1 MSISNHERVGRA
13 LTLLKEGLYSY
24 IEREMRSVYKD
35 KWLLAAIP
43 LIDPDNTLRRKP
55 EAILRDDVMAQ
66 LKLMWGKWDD
76 VFKQTLGQAERT
88 LISEL
93 RNTRNAWAHGSTSV
107 STEDAYRALDSIVRL
122 LNAVGA
128 AEQSDIVEKQR
139 YELMRQRF
147 EEQARRET
155 RRATVAPMEGTP
167 TGGLKPWREVVV
179 PHQDVASGRYQQA
192 EFAADLWQVFLDEGS
207 DEYRDPTEFFRRT
220 YLTEGLKQ
228 LLTGALQRLSG
239 DKGDPVIELQTNFG
253 GGKTHAM
260 LALYHLFSG
269 VSANQLPGLEP
280 VFEAAK
286 VPEPPQDVNMVVLV
300 GNKIS
305 PGETHTKKDGTVVR
319 TLWGEIAWQLGES
332 AGGLKE
338 AKKAYEMVRQADE
351 TSTNPGD
358 TLKLLFNKYSPC
370 LILIDEWV
378 SYARQLHVE
387 NDLPA
392 GSFDTHFTFAQTLS
406 ESAKNADRTLLVAS
420 IPSSDIEIGGDRGQH
435 ALDRLKNAIGRVE
448 SPWRPAS
455 AEESFE
461 IVRRRLFQ
469 PIDSNSFV
477 ARDAVIRAFY
487 EMYQSQ
493 IAEFPSECREASYK
507 RRLEEAY
514 PIHPELFDRLY
525 SDWSTLD
532 KFQRT
537 RGVLRLMAKV
547 IHSLW
552 DRGDKNLLI
561 MPASVSIDDTQV
573 QSELTRYLD
582 DNWVPVIEKDVD
594 GTNSLPVSLDNQNPN
609 LGRYSACRRVT
620 RTIYLGSAPTLRA
633 SNRGLQDRR
642 IKLGCVQPGESV
654 ATFGDALRR
663 LTDQA
668 SYIYID
674 GDRYWISTQPSA
686 TRMAQDR
693 ATQLEED
700 PEKTWEEIIRRLKL
714 DKQRGEF
721 AGVHIAPDST
731 ADIPDDESMG
741 VRLVVLGPQ
750 HPHIH
755 KSTDSPA
762 RQQLEQILT
771 TKGPS
776 PRYCKNLLLF
786 LVPDKSKLTLL
797 EKNVCQFLAW
807 DSIVRDKELLNLDS
821 FQSKQA
827 NTKREQ
833 TNDLADNLLKE
844 AYQWLL
850 IPTHQANAS
859 DLKQQTDWA
868 EVRLQGQDSP
878 ILRASR
884 KAVHE
889 EYLIVTYAANRLL
902 MEALDPYLWRE
913 SEHIDIKRLWS
924 YLSNYLY
931 LPRLLNEQVLLQ
943 AIQQGVSAILWSEN
957 FAYATGW
964 DEAKGRY
971 LGLKAGPSET
981 FTATLSSQSLLVK
994 PEVAQRQLDEDDAA
1008 RKRAEDDKKTQP
1020 GSDSG
1025 VEGNSD
1031 RTGPPGGST
1040 KSITPPPSKQVNRF
1054 YGAVKVNPTRLI
1066 KDVGQIADEVLQ
1078 HLNSIN
1084 ADIEVTVE
1092 IQVKTPDG
1100 VPDAVVRT
1108 VTENCR
1114 TLKFTSYEFEED

>member
-13 LTLLKEGLYSY
+13 LTLLKEGLYPY
-24 IEREMRSVYKD
+24 IEREMKVLYKD

-43 LIDPDNTLRRKP
+43 CIDPDNTLRRKP
-55 EAILRDDVMAQ
+55 EEILRDDLTAQ
-66 LKLMWGKWDD
+66 LKLIWGKWDE

-88 LISEL
+88 LVSEL

-107 STEDAYRALDSIVRL
+107 SSDDAYRALDSIVRL
-122 LNAVGA
+122 LNAVSA

-139 YELMRQRF
+139 NELMRQRY
-147 EEQARRET
+147 EEQARREV

-167 TGGLKPWREVVV
+167 TGGLKPWREVVM

-228 LLTGALQRLSG
+228 LLTGALLRLSG
-239 DKGDPVIELQTNFG
+239 NKGDPVIELQTNFG

-260 LALYHLFSG
+260 LALYHLFFG
-269 VSANQLPGLEP
+269 VSAKQLPGLEP

-286 VPEPPQDVNMVVLV
+286 VAEPPQDVRTVVLV

-305 PGETHTKKDGTVVR
+305 PGQPHTKKDGTVVR
-319 TLWGEIAWQLGES
+319 TLWGEIAWQLG
-332 AGGLKE
+332 GKE
-338 AKKAYEMVRQADE
+338 GYEMVRQADE

-378 SYARQLHVE
+378 SYARQLHFE

-406 ESAKNADRTLLVAS
+406 ESAKNANRTLLVAS
-420 IPSSDIEIGGDRGQH
+420 IPSSDIEIGGDRGQE

-469 PIDSNSFV
+469 PIDSNSYV

-493 IAEFPSECREASYK
+493 AVEFPSECREASYK

-561 MPASVSIDDTQV
+561 MPASVSMDDAQV

-633 SNRGLQDRR
+633 ANRGLQDRR

-663 LTDQA
+663 LSDQA

-674 GDRYWISTQPSA
+674 GVGGASPGGSRYWISTQPNV

-693 ATQLEED
+693 ATQIAED
-700 PEKTWEEIIRRLKL
+700 PDKIAEEIVRRLKL

-721 AGVHIAPDST
+721 AGVHIAPSSS
-731 ADIPDDESMG
+731 ADVPDDESMG
-741 VRLVVLGPQ
+741 VRLVVLGAQ
-750 HPHIH
+750 HPHIS
-755 KSTDSPA
+755 KSTHSPA
-762 RQQLEQILT
+762 RQQCEQILT
-771 TKGPS
+771 TKGAS

-797 EKNVCQFLAW
+797 EQNVSQFLAW
-807 DSIVRDKELLNLDS
+807 ESIVRDQELLNLDS
-821 FQSKQA
+821 FQGKQA
-827 NTKREQ
+827 KTKREQ
-833 TNDLADNLLKE
+833 TNDLVDNLLKE
-844 AYQWLL
+844 TYQWLL
-850 IPTHQANAS
+850 VPIHRANAS
-859 DLKQQTDWA
+859 DPKQQTDWT

-878 ILRASR
+878 VLRASR

-889 EYLIVTYAANRLL
+889 EYLIVTYAANRLR
-902 MEALDPYLWRE
+902 MEALDPYLWKD
-913 SEHIDIKRLWS
+913 SDHIDTKRLWA

-931 LPRLLNEQVLLQ
+931 LPRLSSEQVLLQ
-943 AIQQGVSAILWSEN
+943 AIQQGVIALLWSEN
-957 FAYATGW
+957 FAYATGR

-981 FTATLSSQSLLVK
+981 FTPALSSQNLLVK
-994 PEVAQRQLDEDDAA
+994 PEVAQRQLDADEAIRLQAEA
-1008 RKRAEDDKKTQP
+1008 RQKNEPSSKLGADER
-1020 GSDSG
+1020 G
-1025 VEGNSD
+1025 D
-1031 RTGPPGGST
+1031 RTISP
-1040 KSITPPPSKQVNRF
+1040 TPPPKEKVTRF
-1054 YGAVKVNPTRLI
+1054 YGSVQVNPTRLI

-1078 HLNSIN
+1078 HLNSLD
-1084 ADIEVTVE
+1084 ADIEVSVE
-1092 IQVKTPDG
+1092 IQVKIPDG
-1100 VPDAVVRT
+1100 VPDNIVRT

>member
-13 LTLLKEGLYSY
+13 LNLLKEGLYPY
-24 IEREMRSVYKD
+24 IEREMRSVYRD

-55 EAILRDDVMAQ
+55 EDILKEDVSAQ

-76 VFKQTLGQAERT
+76 VFKQTLGQTERT

-107 STEDAYRALDSIVRL
+107 PTEDAYRALDSIVRL
-122 LNAVGA
+122 LNAIGA

-139 YELMRQRF
+139 SELMRQRY
-147 EEQARRET
+147 EDQARREA
-155 RRATVAPMEGTP
+155 RRAAVAPMEGTP
-167 TGGLKPWREVVV
+167 TGGLKPWREIVM

-228 LLTGALQRLSG
+228 LLSGALLRLSG
-239 DKGDPVIELQTNFG
+239 NKSDPVIELQTNFG

-260 LALYHLFSG
+260 LGLFHLFSG
-269 VSANQLPGLEP
+269 VSAKQLPGLES
-280 VFEAAK
+280 VFESAK
-286 VPEPPQDVNMVVLV
+286 VPEPPQNVNMVVLV

-305 PGETHTKKDGTVVR
+305 PGQTHIKKDGTTVR
-319 TLWGEIAWQLGES
+319 TLWGEIAWQLG
-332 AGGLKE
+332 GKE
-338 AKKAYEMVRQADE
+338 GYEMMRQADE

-378 SYARQLHVE
+378 SYARQLHTE

-392 GSFDTHFTFAQTLS
+392 GTFDTHFTFAQTLS
-406 ESAKNADRTLLVAS
+406 ESAKNADRTLLVVS
-420 IPSSDIEIGGDRGQH
+420 IPSSDIEIGGNRGQE
-435 ALDRLKNAIGRVE
+435 ALHRLKNAIGRVE

-469 PIDSNSFV
+469 PIDSNSYV

-493 IAEFPSECREASYK
+493 AAEFPSECREANYK

-561 MPASVSIDDTQV
+561 MPASVAMDDAQV

-594 GTNSLPVSLDNQNPN
+594 GSNSLPVSLDSQNPN

-633 SNRGLQDRR
+633 ANRGLPDRR
-642 IKLGCVQPGESV
+642 IRLGCVQPGESV

-674 GDRYWISTQPSA
+674 GDRYWISTQPNV

-693 ATQLEED
+693 ATQIQED
-700 PEKTWEEIIRRLKL
+700 PEKIWEEIVRRLKL

-721 AGVHIAPDST
+721 AGVHIASEST

-750 HPHIH
+750 HPHI
-755 KSTDSPA
+755 SRSIDSPA
-762 RQQLEQILT
+762 RQQSEHTLMT
-771 TKGPS
+771 RGAS

-786 LVPDKSKLTLL
+786 LAPDKSKLTVL
-797 EKNVCQFLAW
+797 EQNVCQFLAW
-807 DSIVRDKELLNLDS
+807 NSIVRDKEVLNLDP

-827 NTKREQ
+827 TTKQEQ
-833 TNDLADNLLKE
+833 TDDLVDNLLKE
-844 AYQWLL
+844 AYSWLL
-850 IPTHQANAS
+850 VPTHRSNAS
-859 DLKQQTDWA
+859 DPKQQIDWT

-878 ILRASR
+878 VLRASR

-889 EYLIVTYAANRLL
+889 EYLIVTYAANRIR
-902 MEALDPYLWRE
+902 MEALDSYLWRD
-913 SEHIDIKRLWS
+913 SDHIDTKRLWT

-931 LPRLLNEQVLLQ
+931 FPRLSNEQVLLQ
-943 AIQQGVSAILWSEN
+943 AIQQGVTALLWSEH

-971 LGLKAGPSET
+971 LGLKAGPNDP
-981 FTATLSSQSLLVK
+981 FTATLSSQNLLVK
-994 PEVAQRQLDEDDAA
+994 PEVAQRQLDADEAA
-1008 RKRAEDDKKTQP
+1008 RKQAENEKNQP
-1020 GSDSG
+1020 GSDPG
-1025 VEGNSD
+1025 VEETDNPID
-1031 RTGPPGGST
+1031 PPDGGT
-1040 KSITPPPSKQVNRF
+1040 KPVPPPPTKQVNRF
-1054 YGAVKVNPTRLI
+1054 YASVKVNPTRLI

-1078 HLNSIN
+1078 HLSSLN

-1100 VPDAVVRT
+1100 VPDAIVRT

-1114 TLKFTSYEFEED
+1114 TLKFTNYDFEEE

>member
-1 MSISNHERVGRA
+1 MSISNRERVGRA
-13 LTLLKEGLYSY
+13 LNLLKEGLYPY
-24 IEREMRSVYKD
+24 IEREMKVLYKD

-43 LIDPDNTLRRKP
+43 CIDPDNTLRRKP
-55 EAILRDDVMAQ
+55 EDILRNDLSAQ
-66 LKLMWGKWDD
+66 LKLIWAKWEE

-88 LISEL
+88 LVSEL
-93 RNTRNAWAHGSTSV
+93 LNTHNSWAHDSTSV
-107 STEDAYRALDSIVRL
+107 SSDDAYRALDSIARL
-122 LNAVGA
+122 LNAVSA
-128 AEQSDIVEKQR
+128 TEQSDIVEKQR
-139 YELMRQRF
+139 NELMRHRY
-147 EEQARRET
+147 EEQARREV
-155 RRATVAPMEGTP
+155 RRAAVASMEGTP
-167 TGGLKPWREVVV
+167 TVGLKPWRELVM

-228 LLTGALQRLSG
+228 LLTGALLRLSG
-239 DKGDPVIELQTNFG
+239 NKGDPVIELQTNFG

-260 LALYHLFSG
+260 LALYHLFFG
-269 VSANQLPGLEP
+269 VSANHLPGLEP

-286 VPEPPQDVNMVVLV
+286 VLEPPQDVRTVVLV

-305 PGETHTKKDGTVVR
+305 PGQTHTKNDGIVVR
-319 TLWGEIAWQLGES
+319 TLWGEIAWQLG
-332 AGGLKE
+332 GKE
-338 AKKAYEMVRQADE
+338 GYEMMRQADE

-378 SYARQLHVE
+378 SYARQLHFE

-406 ESAKNADRTLLVAS
+406 ESAKNANRTLLVVS
-420 IPSSDIEIGGDRGQH
+420 IPSSDIEIGGNRGQD

-469 PIDSNSFV
+469 PIDSNSYV

-493 IAEFPSECREASYK
+493 AVEFPSECKEVSYK

-547 IHSLW
+547 IHCLW

-561 MPASVSIDDTQV
+561 MPASVSMDDAQV

-633 SNRGLQDRR
+633 ANRGLQDRR
-642 IKLGCVQPGESV
+642 IKLGCVQPGESA

-674 GDRYWISTQPSA
+674 GDRYWISTQPNV

-693 ATQLEED
+693 ATQIAED
-700 PEKTWEEIIRRLKL
+700 PQKIGEEIVRRLKL

-721 AGVHIAPDST
+721 AGVHIAPSSS
-731 ADIPDDESMG
+731 ADVPDDESMG
-741 VRLVVLGPQ
+741 VRLVVLGAQ
-750 HPHIH
+750 HFHVS
-755 KSTDSPA
+755 KSTNSPA
-762 RQQLEQILT
+762 RQQSEQILA
-771 TKGPS
+771 TKGAS

-786 LVPDKSKLTLL
+786 LVPDKSKLTSL
-797 EKNVCQFLAW
+797 EQNVCQFLAW
-807 DSIVRDKELLNLDS
+807 DLIVRDKDLLNLDP

-833 TNDLADNLLKE
+833 TNDLVDNLLKE

-850 IPTHQANAS
+850 VPTHKANAG
-859 DLKQQTDWA
+859 DPKQQTDWT

-889 EYLIVTYAANRLL
+889 EYLIVTYAANRLR

-913 SEHIDIKRLWS
+913 SDHIDTKLLWS
-924 YLSNYLY
+924 YLSKYLY
-931 LPRLLNEQVLLQ
+931 LPRLSNEQVLIQ
-943 AIQQGVSAILWSEN
+943 AIQQGVAALLWSEN

-964 DEAKGRY
+964 DEAKKRY
-971 LGLKAGPSET
+971 LGLKAGPNET
-981 FTATLSSQSLLVK
+981 FTVTLSNQNLLVK
-994 PEVAQRQLDEDDAA
+994 PEVAQRQLDADEAA
-1008 RKRAEDDKKTQP
+1008 RKRAENEKKNEPGSKPIEGSHDGTAPAGSTQP
-1020 GSDSG
+1020 
-1025 VEGNSD
+1025 V
-1031 RTGPPGGST
+1031 
-1040 KSITPPPSKQVNRF
+1040 TPPPTKKVNRF

-1078 HLNSIN
+1078 HLNSLN
-1084 ADIEVTVE
+1084 ANIEVTVE
-1092 IQVKTPDG
+1092 IQVKIPDG
-1100 VPDAVVRT
+1100 VPDSVVRT
-1108 VTENCR
+1108 ITENCR
-1114 TLKFTSYEFEED
+1114 TLKFTSSEFEED